1 MNEIFEFGK
10 EYVDYIIFAILGFMS
25 FLVVLFSVER
35 VIYFMRV
42 KKADF
47 KSKVAFE
54 RALTKN
60 MTTLYI
66 IYQNAPYIGLLGTVC
81 GIMITFYDM
90 SKSTNID
97 ALVVVYGLSLALKA
111 TALGIF
117 VAIPTLMIYNAFGRK
132 IQVLLSEYDDD
143 AKL

>member
-90 SKSTNID
+90 SKSANID
-97 ALVVVYGLSLALKA
+97 ALVVVSGLSL
-111 TALGIF
+111 ALGIF

-143 AKL
+143 AK

>member
-47 KSKVAFE
+47 KSKVAFFIII
-54 RALTKN
+54 
-60 MTTLYI
+60 LY
-66 IYQNAPYIGLLGTVC
+66 
-81 GIMITFYDM
+81 GI
-90 SKSTNID
+90 
-97 ALVVVYGLSLALKA
+97 
-111 TALGIF
+111 
-117 VAIPTLMIYNAFGRK
+117 
-132 IQVLLSEYDDD
+132 
-143 AKL
+143 

>member
-90 SKSTNID
+90 SKSANID
-97 ALVVVYGLSLALKA
+97 ALVVVSGLSL
-111 TALGIF
+111 ALGIF

-143 AKL
+143 AKW